1 MAEFAIG
8 GGFHKANRSLL
19 RIVPLK
25 LPCRYFATRDSAG
38 FITLPTLDP
47 GDQYLEV
54 QAVRQ
59 ASFSIDDQEREFRLI
74 GDDGWSDSVTIGSKL
89 SAQMETFFQK
99 NTEIP
104 AGQVCP
110 TFLGDYSEDFAQIE
124 KSRYDKD
131 TEVYFELLKEMG
143 RSGGT
148 TGNFIYDFA
157 GFNGVIRSYKETPNP
172 EDLTNISFQVMS
184 RGRPVFGRYD
194 AGSTP
199 LTSGQVFS
207 SVLATANA
215 VLTIGTRRYAPVPA
229 DNASAIVVSNPLTV
243 TWTTNGSTAM
253 TFLAL
258 GQPDGSG
265 HVLEVAST
273 GVRVPC
279 TVTLGGGGNNVVTI
293 TPTASLAAA
302 TVYKFTMRNGALTQA
317 VDSAGNPSGS
327 GFKRPLAGF
336 STTFR
341 TA

>member
-1 MAEFAIG
+1 MADFAIG

-25 LPCRYFATRDSAG
+25 LPCRYFATRDSSG
-38 FITLPTLDP
+38 FITLPVLDT

-59 ASFSIDDQEREFRLI
+59 ASFNIDDQEKEFRLI

-89 SAQMETFFQK
+89 SAQMETFFQR
-99 NTEIP
+99 NTEVA
-104 AGQVCP
+104 AGTVCP

-143 RSGGT
+143 RSGGS
-148 TGNFIYDFA
+148 TGNFIYDFV
-157 GFNGVIRSYKETPNP
+157 GFNGVIRNYKETPNP
-172 EDLTNISFQVMS
+172 EDLTNISFQVLS

-194 AGSTP
+194 AGAVA
-199 LTSGQVFS
+199 LTTGAVFS
-207 SVLATANA
+207 SVLPTFNAT
-215 VLTIGTRRYAPVPA
+215 LTTGVRRYGVVPV
-229 DNASAIVVSNPLTV
+229 DNASAIVVSSPLTV
-243 TWTTNGSTAM
+243 TYTSNGSIALANM
-253 TFLAL
+253 AL

-265 HVLEVAST
+265 FVLEVAST

-279 TVTLGGGGNNVVTI
+279 TVALGGGGFNVVTI

-302 TVYKFTMRNGALTQA
+302 TVYKLTARNGAVNQS
-317 VDSAGNPSGS
+317 VDASNNASS
-327 GFKRPLAGF
+327 TGFKKPFQGF
-336 STTFR
+336 SITFR

>member
-89 SAQMETFFQK
+89 SAQMETFFSR

-143 RSGGT
+143 RSGGA

-194 AGSTP
+194 AGAQP
-199 LTSGQVFS
+199 LSIGQVFS
-207 SVLATANA
+207 SVLTTAPAT
-215 VLTIGTRRYAPVPA
+215 GTRRYAVVPV
-229 DNASAIVVSNPLTV
+229 DNASAIVVSAPLTV
-243 TWTTNGSTAM
+243 TWTTNGTIAM

-265 HVLEVAST
+265 HFLEAAST

-279 TVTLGGGGNNVVTI
+279 TVTLGGAGVNVVTI

-302 TVYKFTMRNGALTQA
+302 TVYKLTVRNGAVTQA
-317 VDSAGNPSGS
+317 VDSAGNPSGT
-327 GFKRPLAGF
+327 GFRRPLQGF
-336 STTFR
+336 SMTFR

>member
-1 MAEFAIG
+1 MADFAIG

-19 RIVPLK
+19 RIVPLT
-25 LPCRYFATRDSAG
+25 LPCRYFATRDSTG
-38 FITLPTLDP
+38 FVTLPTLDP

-59 ASFSIDDQEREFRLI
+59 ASFNIDDQEREFRLI

-99 NTEIP
+99 NTEVP

-143 RSGGT
+143 RSGGSS
-148 TGNFIYDFA
+148 GNYIYDFA

-194 AGSTP
+194 AGSVP
-199 LTSGQVFS
+199 LTTGQVFS
-207 SVLATANA
+207 TVLPTFNATLTTGVRRFA
-215 VLTIGTRRYAPVPA
+215 VVPV
-229 DNASAIVVSNPLTV
+229 DNASAIVVSSPLTV
-243 TWTTNGSTAM
+243 TYTSNGSVALAN
-253 TFLAL
+253 LAL

-265 HVLEVAST
+265 FVLEAASS

-279 TVTLGGGGNNVVTI
+279 TVALGGAGTNVVTI
-293 TPTASLAAA
+293 TPLANLGAA
-302 TVYKFTMRNGALTQA
+302 TVYKLTARNGAVNQS
-317 VDSAGNPSGS
+317 VDANNDASPTGY
-327 GFKRPLAGF
+327 KKPLQGF